1 MGNKNNKK
9 IIGITGGMG
18 PQASA
23 EFYKMLIGKS
33 ISNYQARNN
42 DDFPEILIDSIPV
55 PDFISNIDNL
65 NKARDMLIDR
75 IERMNF
81 YPVNFIGIACNTA
94 HILIEELRLCSAVP
108 IVSIIEEVKKTIL
121 TNGYR
126 RVGLLSTKTTQD
138 RGLYDSVE
146 DSKIKLLK
154 PNKDLQDLLEE
165 IIRGVIAGKERT
177 ELEDKFKIICNYFIK
192 EQKLD
197 TVILGCTELPLIF
210 PGDLDI
216 KSINTLEI
224 LANSLLKLYFEQNY
238 EN

>member
-1 MGNKNNKK
+1 
-9 IIGITGGMG
+9 
-18 PQASA
+18 
-23 EFYKMLIGKS
+23 
-33 ISNYQARNN
+33 
-42 DDFPEILIDSIPV
+42 
-55 PDFISNIDNL
+55 
-65 NKARDMLIDR
+65 
-75 IERMNF
+75 MNF

-216 KSINTLEI
+216 KSINTLEFTLDCYSFI
-224 LANSLLKLYFEQNY
+224 LYIKFNNIKFWN
-238 EN
+238 